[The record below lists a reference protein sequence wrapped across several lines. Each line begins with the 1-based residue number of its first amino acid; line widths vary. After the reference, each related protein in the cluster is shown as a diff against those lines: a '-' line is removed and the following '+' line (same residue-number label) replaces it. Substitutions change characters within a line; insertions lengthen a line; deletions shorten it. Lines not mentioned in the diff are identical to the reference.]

1 LQDVKEK
8 SQTDLNTFK
17 EINAV
22 SQSLDLLKV
31 DFGRDETKILKVLWN
46 SKVDKLIKEIE
57 MNGD

>member
-1 LQDVKEK
+1 MKEK

-22 SQSLDLLKV
+22 SQNLDLLKV